1 MNGMT
6 TGLLPEGTCTLSVVV
21 PVYNEADGLLAYL
34 GRLCVENKR
43 HPLYLIEEHVPATQ
57 SAARLANELFRAGGR

>member
-21 PVYNEADGLLAYL
+21 PVYNEADGLLAFHR
-34 GRLCVENKR
+34 RLRK
-43 HPLYLIEEHVPATQ
+43 
-57 SAARLANELFRAGGR
+57 SAACLANEPFRAGGR